1 MKLVFTSDK
10 TLLAHR
16 LVLSAASPVLRT
28 LLQSKSLVK
37 SELVHLLLPDFDFT
51 ITRQLLK
58 LIYSGEVGLE
68 TDQLALVVEYGRM
81 LDIPA
86 FREDTE
92 KRISE
97 KNAELDDSKEKE
109 TAAFLEQSEEPFADE
124 TEFELQESVEL

>member
-1 MKLVFTSDK
+1 MKLVFTSGK